1 VNQFARRVPAGGR
14 GQATEDSG
22 TLLRGRFLTVMVL
35 TFFAFGIDNV
45 LRPVV
50 PLLVVAR
57 GGDATLV
64 GIIAAAYALP
74 AVLFRPMIGWLV
86 DRGSHGQLLRL
97 GALAACIGPIG
108 LMLPGIATLAA
119 VRFLQGTAFSMYSV
133 STRTLMAMLAP
144 AAKRGEASG
153 YYAAM
158 PALGSL
164 IGPALGTALYLA
176 TGEIGPVLLATAFA
190 AIGVALTRRARI
202 DDTVRVV
209 EEKPT
214 GPIWAEMLR
223 FVERSSLP
231 ALLMLTCFQ
240 TTQAFFT
247 VFPPIYVLATGQ
259 PIEVLVFYYP
269 VVGLLWAGSQ
279 LVSGRV
285 SDRLGRGRTIRLAC
299 SIAVAGLAVPI
310 VFEGLIPFA
319 VAAFGYTIGF
329 ALVSP
334 ALSALAIDRAPTERL
349 GSAMAT
355 YSMGHGLAATIS
367 SVTWG
372 ALIATQGFAVAFA
385 AGIVLQLLTFGLSYR
400 FTTSR

>member
-1 VNQFARRVPAGGR
+1 
-14 GQATEDSG
+14 
-22 TLLRGRFLTVMVL
+22 MVL

-74 AVLFRPMIGWLV
+74 AVLFRPLIGWLV
-86 DRGSHGQLLRL
+86 DRGSHAQLLRL
-97 GALAACIGPIG
+97 GALVACVGPVG
-108 LMLPGIATLAA
+108 LMLPGIATLGA
-119 VRFLQGTAFSMYSV
+119 VRFVQGTAFSMYSV

-144 AAKRGEASG
+144 PAKRGEASG

-164 IGPALGTALYLA
+164 VGPALGTALYLA
-176 TGEIGPVLLATAFA
+176 TGELGPVLVATVFA
-190 AIGVALTRRARI
+190 AIGVALTRRAQI
-202 DDTVRVV
+202 EDSVRVV
-209 EEKPT
+209 DEKPV

-259 PIEVLVFYYP
+259 PIEVLVVYYP
-269 VVGLLWAGSQ
+269 AVGLLWAGSQ

-299 SIAVAGLAVPI
+299 AIAVAGLAVPV

-367 SVTWG
+367 SITWG

-385 AGIVLQLLTFGLSYR
+385 AGIVLQLVTIGLSYR
-400 FTTSR
+400 FARNR

>member
-1 VNQFARRVPAGGR
+1 
-14 GQATEDSG
+14 
-22 TLLRGRFLTVMVL
+22 MVL

-74 AVLFRPMIGWLV
+74 AVLFRPLIGWLV
-86 DRGSHGQLLRL
+86 DRGSHARLLRL
-97 GALAACIGPIG
+97 GALAACVGPIG
-108 LMLPGIATLAA
+108 LLLPGIAALGA

-133 STRTLMAMLAP
+133 STRTLMARLAP
-144 AAKRGEASG
+144 EAKRGEASG

-158 PALGSL
+158 PAIGSL
-164 IGPALGTALYLA
+164 VGPALGMALYLA
-176 TGEIGPVLLATAFA
+176 TGEIGAVLLATVFA
-190 AIGVALTRRARI
+190 AIGVALTRRAHI
-202 DDTVRVV
+202 DDAVPTAVP
-209 EEKPT
+209 KPP
-214 GPIWAEMLR
+214 GPSWAEMLR

-240 TTQAFFT
+240 TAQAFFT

-259 PIEVLVFYYP
+259 PIEVLVVYYP

-279 LVSGRV
+279 LVAGRV
-285 SDRLGRGRTIRLAC
+285 ADRLGRGRTIRLAC
-299 SIAVAGLAVPI
+299 AIAIAGLAVPI
-310 VFEGLIPFA
+310 AFEGLFPFS

-334 ALSALAIDRAPTERL
+334 ALSALAIDRAPTDRL

-372 ALIATQGFAVAFA
+372 ALIATQGFGVAFA
-385 AGIVLQLLTFGLSYR
+385 AGIALQVVTIALSYR
-400 FTTSR
+400 FARNR